1 MWAHT
6 KPKGV
11 TCPFCRTLWHT
22 ETQALSGEQTETMV
36 DVQMAQRVDGYYN
49 VRDQL
54 DYEE

>member
-1 MWAHT
+1 MN
-6 KPKGV
+6 
-11 TCPFCRTLWHT
+11 PFCRTLWHT